1 MTKTSATQINSLRIA
16 SLLGLAATIALVVA
30 AVWLPSTNAAGRVA
44 SAPRSFFGVA
54 PQTSLTETDAEYM
67 RAGRIGS
74 VRWPLAW
81 SGVQPEPNGEYQWGG
96 FDEVVATAA
105 RQRLQVL
112 PFVYATPDWVAPK
125 YTTLPVSSARQRS
138 GWRAFLRAAVERY
151 GPRGEFW
158 REHGAE
164 SGDYVP
170 KVPLREWQIWNEANF
185 FYFAFPVSVGRYAQL
200 LKLSRGAIKS
210 VDPGATIVLS
220 GLFGEPDERGS
231 RGMSAADFL
240 ERLYAVPGIK
250 ASFDGIALHP
260 YAVDAETLAEQTEE
274 MREIS
279 LENGDRRAG
288 VYITEMGWGSQN
300 NFQQVAFEQGIRG
313 QVKQLRDSYAYLLEN
328 RHRLNIKGT
337 YWFTW
342 KDIDGSCN
350 FCDSTGLFRRGDHFK
365 PKPAWHAFVGLSRGR
380 ARP

>member
-1 MTKTSATQINSLRIA
+1 MDRKAARIA
-16 SLLGLAATIALVVA
+16 ALLGLVAALVLAA
-30 AVWLPSTNAAGRVA
+30 AVVALPSTDAAGRA
-44 SAPRSFFGVA
+44 PSAPREFFGIA
-54 PQTSLTETDAEYM
+54 PQTGLTETDAEYM

-81 SGVQPEPNGEYQWGG
+81 GGVQTTPNGELQWGG
-96 FDEVVATAA
+96 IDEVVATAA
-105 RQRLQVL
+105 RQRLRVL
-112 PFVYATPDWVAPK
+112 PFVYSIPAWLSPK
-125 YTTLPVSSARQRS
+125 YTTLPVNNGRQRRA
-138 GWRAFLRAAVERY
+138 WTAFLRAAVERY

-158 REHGAE
+158 REHGPGTTE
-164 SGDYVP
+164 PLP
-170 KVPLREWQIWNEANF
+170 KVPIREWQVWNEANF
-185 FYFAFPVSVGRYAQL
+185 FYFAFPVSVSRYAQT
-200 LKLSRGAIKS
+200 LKLARGAIKS
-210 VDPGATIVLS
+210 ADPGATIVLS
-220 GLFGEPDERGS
+220 GLFGEPDESGK
-231 RGMSAADFL
+231 RGMAAADFL
-240 ERLYAVPGIK
+240 EDLYAVPGIK

-274 MREIS
+274 MREIA

-288 VYITEMGWGSQN
+288 IYITEMGWGSQN
-300 NFQQVAFEQGIRG
+300 NFQQVAFEQGIQG

-342 KDIDGSCN
+342 KDMDGSCN

-365 PKPAWHAFVGLSRGR
+365 PKPSWHAFVRLSRGR